1 MYNYTNLSDA
11 ELLKDI
17 SSIEKKSEH
26 PIAMAIVNKA
36 IEENAAVIGL
46 SALMTTTML
55 RMKDVIELCKEK
67 GCSSKVIIGGAC
79 ITQSYADEI
88 GADGYSK
95 DAAECVKLV
104 EKLLQK

>member
-1 MYNYTNLSDA
+1 MSMIDIMYWA
-11 ELLKDI
+11 EQ
-17 SSIEKKSEH
+17 
-26 PIAMAIVNKA
+26 

-104 EKLLQK
+104 EKLLQKQKMLCPHSRRCLVTKEYGQKKK